1 MFVLMV
7 LLVAVVVFGV
17 AAVAAGQ
24 GGTLTTAAVDRAPWR
39 APDQPFAPADLEAV
53 RFPLA
58 MRGYRMD
65 LVDGVLDRV
74 AAELA
79 AKDAELAELHEQLRA
94 ARAGQGY

>member
-24 GGTLTTAAVDRAPWR
+24 GGTLAPEAHDRSPWQAPGD
-39 APDQPFAPADLEAV
+39 PLDLEAV
-53 RFPLA
+53 RFPQA
-58 MRGYRMD
+58 IRGYRMD
-65 LVDGVLDRV
+65 LVDAVLDRA

-79 AKDAELAELHEQLRA
+79 AKDAELAELRA
-94 ARAGQGY
+94 RLHTGE

>member
-24 GGTLTTAAVDRAPWR
+24 GGTLAEAAHDRAPWLT
-39 APDQPFAPADLEAV
+39 PGDPLDLEAV
-53 RFPLA
+53 RFPQA
-58 MRGYRMD
+58 IRGYRMD
-65 LVDGVLDRV
+65 LVDRVLDRA

-79 AKDAELAELHEQLRA
+79 AKDAEVAELRARLRA
-94 ARAGQGY
+94 SQ